1 MNWRA
6 KIERKFEHLADF
18 IFDNSKKTILA
29 VLLVVVGRKSR
40 SKISLVSTAIKIFS
54 SLPN

>member
-18 IFDNSKKTILA
+18 IFENSKKTILA
-29 VLLVVVGRKSR
+29 VLLVVATLGSN
-40 SKISLVSTAIKIFS
+40 
-54 SLPN
+54 LPNLKHIKC